1 MDGVALVGSHTF
13 AILIPGRE
21 EPDTMNILQL
31 IFYIAALVCLVLA
44 AFGVGGRI
52 SVGWA
57 GMACWLIAAVFV
69 PLLA

>member
-1 MDGVALVGSHTF
+1 MD
-13 AILIPGRE
+13 
-21 EPDTMNILQL
+21 ILQL